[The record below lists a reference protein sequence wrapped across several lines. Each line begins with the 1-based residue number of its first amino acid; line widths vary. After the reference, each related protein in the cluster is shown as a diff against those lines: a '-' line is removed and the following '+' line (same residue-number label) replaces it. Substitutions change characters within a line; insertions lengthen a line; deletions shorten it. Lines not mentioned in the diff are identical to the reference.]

1 MILFCLILILLWQ
14 MMLILSILT
23 YFFAKNK
30 VYYRH
35 LTYTIL
41 SNADTIV
48 TFPWTIQFFVLSLH
62 HLIIII

>member
-1 MILFCLILILLWQ
+1 MILFYLISILLKQ
-14 MMLILSILT
+14 IALIMSNLT
-23 YFFAKNK
+23 YYFAKNK